1 MTTVNERENKGALSR
16 RNVLHAGTTFAVA
29 SAFSSGATAQ
39 KTLAPDSVWQASNLI
54 EAVIP
59 LARIDLSENAPPE
72 RIRIV
77 SEAIYSAMVE
87 IANAPL
93 HDKFQVVTLHAA
105 DAIQTRDTL
114 AGRTLAI

>member
-16 RNVLHAGTTFAVA
+16 RNVLHAGTSFAVA

-39 KTLAPDSVWQASNLI
+39 KTLARDTVWQASNLT
-54 EAVIP
+54 EAIMP

-72 RIRIV
+72 RIKIV

-87 IANAPL
+87 IANVP
-93 HDKFQVVTLHAA
+93 
-105 DAIQTRDTL
+105 
-114 AGRTLAI
+114 LAI